1 MRVRERVRVR
11 HPLDDPVD
19 VISRDLLMIS
29 RDLRRALRV
38 RTFLPLPG
46 VISRALRVRGFLPL
60 AAALRAALAPY
71 YPPLAAADEQAKQ
84 WRRRERDRRLARV
97 AHLRRVRVRL
107 GVGVRIRVGVR
118 LRVGVGARARVRV
131 GLGLG

>member
-1 MRVRERVRVR
+1 MRVRVTVR

-19 VISRDLLMIS
+19 VISRDL
-29 RDLRRALRV
+29 RRARLRV

-84 WRRRERDRRLARV
+84 RRGRERGRRLARV
-97 AHLRRVRVRL
+97 AHLRRARVRL
-107 GVGVRIRVGVR
+107 GVAVRVRVGVR